1 MAEAWA
7 SRGVGRVDA
16 ASRGGYG
23 TSQLLYLK
31 SLKILA
37 EIWEGAGHGV
47 VFRVH
52 VALSSVRVRART
64 AGVAR
69 SSEPAAGVSRCFF
82 SVRASARDV
91 AVRLV
96 EWGAEGAGKRDGVSP
111 D

>member
-37 EIWEGAGHGV
+37 EIWEGADHGV

-52 VALSSVRVRART
+52 VALSSVGVRART
-64 AGVAR
+64 ASVAR
-69 SSEPAAGVSRCFF
+69 PSEPAASVSRCLF
-82 SVRASARDV
+82 SVRASALYI
-91 AVRLV
+91 AVWLA
-96 EWGAEGAGKRDGVSP
+96 EWGAEGAGEV
-111 D
+111 